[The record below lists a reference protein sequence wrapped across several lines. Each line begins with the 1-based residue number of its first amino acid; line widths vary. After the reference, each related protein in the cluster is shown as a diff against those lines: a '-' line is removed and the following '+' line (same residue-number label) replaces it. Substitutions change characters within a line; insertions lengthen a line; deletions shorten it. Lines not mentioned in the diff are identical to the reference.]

1 MIAYVDASVV
11 LRSVLGQGGQLAEW
25 PKIEVAVSSA
35 LVEVECFRTLDR
47 LRHERRV
54 SDDDMARL
62 HQGIYAYMTTAQ
74 VVDLTPALLEQA
86 ARPLP
91 TVLGTLDAV
100 HLATA
105 LAWQADQ
112 AQPLVMATHDRALA
126 VAARAHGMT
135 VVGV

>member
-11 LRSVLGQGGQLAEW
+11 LRGVLGQGGHLTEW
-25 PKIEVAVSSA
+25 STIEIAVSSA

-54 SDDDMARL
+54 SDEDMARL
-62 HQGIYAYMTTAQ
+62 HQGIYAYVATAQ
-74 VVDLTPALLEQA
+74 VVDLTQALLEQA

-91 TVLGTLDAV
+91 TVLGTLDAI